1 VGDRTA
7 PPASTT
13 YKVPKTSS
21 QMRHVEGTPVGT
33 RGGYSVVHIF
43 PADGEY
49 HFEMLFH
56 TSNAGDLFGMAVRG
70 EQIEVAIDGERV
82 ALLDINPKMH
92 ESDANGASLRT
103 LPIHVNA
110 GPRRVSAAFIEKSD
124 GPVDDLIAPIE
135 HTLAEVNIGEELGI
149 TALPHLKDFAING
162 PHKVTGISETPSR
175 KKVFS
180 CRPTTA
186 REESACAEQII
197 KRIASQAF
205 RGHATAEDFAEL
217 MRFYEQSRQHE
228 GFEGGIRMAL
238 QAILAHPRLLFRLE
252 EVPTVAVAGQPY
264 RIRDV
269 DLASRLSFFLWG
281 AVPDA
286 ELVGVA
292 AKNGLRVPA
301 VLDKQVRRMLADPR
315 SEALASRFAAQ
326 WLRLQDVDQVQP
338 DTLAYP
344 MWDRD
349 LSEAFKRE
357 TELFFN
363 SIVKEDRNVLD
374 LLTADYT
381 FVNERLAR
389 HYGIPNVLGHSFRRV
404 QLPDPNRRGILG
416 HGSVLLLTSVA
427 DRTSPV
433 MRGKW
438 VMEVLL
444 GTPPPPPPPNIPDLE
459 ETQSVKDARLLS
471 VRERMEVHRANP
483 ACTSCHRVMDP
494 VGLALE
500 NFDAT
505 GAWRIKDNGVPV
517 DPTGELY
524 DGTKIDG
531 PVDLRNALLK
541 RSDVLLL
548 YFTESLMTYA
558 LGRPVTYR
566 DMPTV
571 RAIVREAARNDNR
584 ISSFILAVVNS
595 AAFRMSRIPQ
605 SETNAA
611 ARLQDGV
618 SLSPRSSTDDIR
630 R

>member
-1 VGDRTA
+1 
-7 PPASTT
+7 
-13 YKVPKTSS
+13 
-21 QMRHVEGTPVGT
+21 MRHVEGTPVGT
-33 RGGYSVVHIF
+33 RGGYSLVHIF

-49 HFEMLFH
+49 QFEMLFH

-70 EQIEVAIDGERV
+70 EQIEVAIDGARV
-82 ALLDINPKMH
+82 ALLEINPKMH
-92 ESDANGASLRT
+92 ESDAAGASLRT
-103 LPIHVNA
+103 PPIHVNA
-110 GPRRVSAAFIEKSD
+110 GPRRVSAAFIERSD

-149 TALPHLKDFAING
+149 TALPHLKDLTISG
-162 PHKVTGISETPSR
+162 PHRVTGVSETPSR
-175 KKVFS
+175 KKVFT
-180 CRPTTA
+180 CRPTA
-186 REESACAEQII
+186 AGEEAACAEQII
-197 KRIASQAF
+197 KRLASQAF
-205 RGHATAEDFAEL
+205 RGQATVEDFAEL
-217 MRFYEQSRQHE
+217 MRFYQQGQKAE
-228 GFEGGIRMAL
+228 GFEGGIRLAL

-252 EVPTVAVAGQPY
+252 EVPAAVEAGQVY
-264 RIRDV
+264 RIGDT

-286 ELVGVA
+286 ELVHVA
-292 AKNGLRVPA
+292 SKDGLRVPA
-301 VLDKQVRRMLADPR
+301 TLEKQVRRMLADPR
-315 SEALASRFAAQ
+315 SNALASRFAAQ

-338 DTLAYP
+338 DTLSYP

-363 SIVKEDRNVLD
+363 SLVQEDRNVLD

-389 HYGIPNVLGHSFRRV
+389 HYDIPNVLGQTFRRV
-404 QLPDPNRRGILG
+404 QIPDPNRRGILG

-444 GTPPPPPPPNIPDLE
+444 GTPPPPPPPNVPDLA
-459 ETQSVKDARLLS
+459 ETKDVKDARLLS
-471 VRERMEVHRANP
+471 VRERLEVHRASP

-524 DGTKIDG
+524 DGTKING
-531 PVDLRNALLK
+531 PSDLRQALLK
-541 RSDVLLL
+541 RSDVVLL

-566 DMPTV
+566 DMPAV
-571 RAIVREAARNDNR
+571 RAIVREAARSDNR
-584 ISSFILAVVNS
+584 ISSFILGVVNS
-595 AAFRMSRIPQ
+595 AAFRMSKMQR
-605 SETNAA
+605 SETNVA
-611 ARLQDGV
+611 ARLEQDV
-618 SLSPRSSTDDIR
+618 SRGSSSSNDHIKR
-630 R
+630 